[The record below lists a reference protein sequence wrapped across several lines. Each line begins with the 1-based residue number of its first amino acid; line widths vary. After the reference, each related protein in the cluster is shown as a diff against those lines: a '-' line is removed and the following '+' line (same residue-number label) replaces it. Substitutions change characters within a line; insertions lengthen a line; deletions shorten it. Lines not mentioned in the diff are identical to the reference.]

1 MSEQVESRANWLI
14 PAGLIL
20 LSLVPAIAGT
30 VRLSEL
36 ATNAP
41 INPANARFFATPL
54 PVVLHIL
61 TVIPYTI
68 VGAFQFA
75 RGLRRR
81 NRKWHRTAGKVLL
94 VLGMTAALSG
104 LWMAHFYP
112 WPAGD
117 GNALYII
124 RLIFGSAMVASLVLA
139 VAAIRR
145 RQYFEHGAWM
155 TRAYAIGVG
164 AGTQVFTHLPYAI
177 VTGNGRPDETSRAV
191 MMGAGW
197 IINVIIAEWLI
208 RKRAASLDPQPERR
222 ATLVADVE

>member
-94 VLGMTAALSG
+94 VRHDRG
-104 LWMAHFYP
+104 
-112 WPAGD
+112 
-117 GNALYII
+117 
-124 RLIFGSAMVASLVLA
+124 
-139 VAAIRR
+139 
-145 RQYFEHGAWM
+145 
-155 TRAYAIGVG
+155 
-164 AGTQVFTHLPYAI
+164 
-177 VTGNGRPDETSRAV
+177 
-191 MMGAGW
+191 
-197 IINVIIAEWLI
+197 AEWPVDGALLPM
-208 RKRAASLDPQPERR
+208 AGRR
-222 ATLVADVE
+222 W